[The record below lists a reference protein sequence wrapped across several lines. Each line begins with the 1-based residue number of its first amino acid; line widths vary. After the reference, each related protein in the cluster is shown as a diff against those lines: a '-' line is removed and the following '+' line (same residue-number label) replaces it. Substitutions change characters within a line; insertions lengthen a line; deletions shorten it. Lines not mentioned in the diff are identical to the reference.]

1 MSFEASKQMNT
12 DRIENSCGIE
22 ESEAIENS
30 GGIEKSEAIENS
42 GGIEKSEAIE
52 NSETIKSP
60 ETIENSKGKG
70 NSNGKKSSRNSFF
83 SNHECIEMRSD
94 SCPDARMKIYG
105 YGKPVRLF
113 VAGLH
118 GDEWKDTTELL
129 KGIKPPKTGSLALIP
144 LVDCGK
150 YISTLNPDYY
160 PETGKKIIRAI
171 EELKPE
177 IYIELHSYSGENI
190 EKLAGKNRLELIGV
204 PAYSILKEGVLLGSV
219 SPWVRRKYF
228 PKEALCLS
236 FELRKGSMESR
247 KFAAHMLEVLKEIQS
262 RDEFIEYM
270 KKEYPA
276 QAKKA
281 MEDYLRFY
289 GEI

>member
-1 MSFEASKQMNT
+1 MNKQENT
-12 DRIENSCGIE
+12 EIR
-22 ESEAIENS
+22 
-30 GGIEKSEAIENS
+30 
-42 GGIEKSEAIE
+42 
-52 NSETIKSP
+52 P
-60 ETIENSKGKG
+60 
-70 NSNGKKSSRNSFF
+70 
-83 SNHECIEMRSD
+83 D
-94 SCPDARMKIYG
+94 SYPDAGMKVYG
-105 YGKPVRLF
+105 SGKPVRLF

-129 KGIKPPKTGSLALIP
+129 KRIKPPKTGTLALIP
-144 LVDCGK
+144 LVDYGK

-160 PETGKKIIRAI
+160 PGTGKKIIRAI

-177 IYIELHSYSGENI
+177 IYIELHSYSSENL

-236 FELRKGSMESR
+236 FELQKESVESR
-247 KFAAHMLEVLKEIQS
+247 KFASCMLEILKEIQS
-262 RDEFIEYM
+262 RDEFIEYL
-270 KKEYPA
+270 KKEFPA

-289 GEI
+289 REI

>member
-1 MSFEASKQMNT
+1 MNT
-12 DRIENSCGIE
+12 DGLEN
-22 ESEAIENS
+22 
-30 GGIEKSEAIENS
+30 
-42 GGIEKSEAIE
+42 
-52 NSETIKSP
+52 
-60 ETIENSKGKG
+60 
-70 NSNGKKSSRNSFF
+70 SRNSLPDK
-83 SNHECIEMRSD
+83 HECTETLPDSHLNAEM
-94 SCPDARMKIYG
+94 KVYG
-105 YGKPVRLF
+105 SGKPIRLF

-129 KGIKPPKTGSLALIP
+129 KSITPPETGILALIP
-144 LVDCGK
+144 LVDRGK
-150 YISTLNPDYY
+150 YISTLNPEYY
-160 PETGKKIIRAI
+160 PETGKKILEAI

-177 IYIELHSYSGENI
+177 IYIELHSYSSENF

-228 PKEALCLS
+228 PKETLCLS
-236 FELRKGSMESR
+236 FELPKGSAESR
-247 KFAAHMLEVLKEIQS
+247 KFAARMLEILKEIQS

-270 KKEYPA
+270 KKEFPA

-281 MEDYLRFY
+281 IEDYRQFY

>member
-1 MSFEASKQMNT
+1 MNT
-12 DRIENSCGIE
+12 DGIE
-22 ESEAIENS
+22 SS
-30 GGIEKSEAIENS
+30 GGI
-42 GGIEKSEAIE
+42 
-52 NSETIKSP
+52 
-60 ETIENSKGKG
+60 
-70 NSNGKKSSRNSFF
+70 KSSKVSLPGKCERTETHLD
-83 SNHECIEMRSD
+83 SN
-94 SCPDARMKIYG
+94 PDAKMKIYG
-105 YGKPVRLF
+105 NGRPVRLF

-118 GDEWKDTTELL
+118 GDEWKDTTRLL
-129 KGIKPPKTGSLALIP
+129 KDIKPPKTGTLALIP
-144 LVDCGK
+144 LVDRGK
-150 YISTLNPDYY
+150 YISTLNPEYY
-160 PETGKKIIRAI
+160 SGTGKKILKAI

-177 IYIELHSYSGENI
+177 IYIELHSYSGDNL
-190 EKLAGKNRLELIGV
+190 EKLAGKNRLEFTGV

-247 KFAAHMLEVLKEIQS
+247 KFAARMLEVLKEIQS

-270 KKEYPA
+270 KKEFPA

>member
-1 MSFEASKQMNT
+1 MWSQ
-12 DRIENSCGIE
+12 ENPC
-22 ESEAIENS
+22 
-30 GGIEKSEAIENS
+30 
-42 GGIEKSEAIE
+42 
-52 NSETIKSP
+52 P
-60 ETIENSKGKG
+60 E
-70 NSNGKKSSRNSFF
+70 KKSRPKKRNPEVSKRMTTDQIESSEGPF
-83 SNHECIEMRSD
+83 SGKHECTETLPD
-94 SCPDARMKIYG
+94 SYPDAGMKIYG
-105 YGKPVRLF
+105 SGKPVRLF

-129 KGIKPPKTGSLALIP
+129 KDIKPPETGTLALIP
-144 LVDCGK
+144 FVDCGK

-160 PETGKKIIRAI
+160 PGTGNKILKAI

-177 IYIELHSYSGENI
+177 IYIELHSYFSENL
-190 EKLAGKNRLELIGV
+190 EKLAGKDRLELIGV

-219 SPWVRRKYF
+219 SPWIRKKYF

-247 KFAAHMLEVLKEIQS
+247 KFTSGMLEILKETQS

-270 KKEYPA
+270 KREFPA

-281 MEDYLRFY
+281 IEDYQRFY

>member
-1 MSFEASKQMNT
+1 MNT
-12 DRIENSCGIE
+12 DRIENS
-22 ESEAIENS
+22 
-30 GGIEKSEAIENS
+30 GGINSSEKI
-42 GGIEKSEAIE
+42 G
-52 NSETIKSP
+52 NSETIK
-60 ETIENSKGKG
+60 NS
-70 NSNGKKSSRNSFF
+70 SGKKSFGNSFPV
-83 SNHECIEMRSD
+83 NHESTKMRPD
-94 SCPDARMKIYG
+94 SYPDFGMRIYG
-105 YGKPVRLF
+105 RGKPVRLF

-129 KGIKPPKTGSLALIP
+129 KNIKHPKTGTLALIP

-150 YISTLNPDYY
+150 YISTLNQDYY
-160 PETGKKIIRAI
+160 PGNGKKILRAI

-177 IYIELHSYSGENI
+177 IYIELHSYSSENL
-190 EKLAGKNRLELIGV
+190 EKLAGKNRLKLIGV

-236 FELRKGSMESR
+236 FELQKGSMKSR
-247 KFAAHMLEVLKEIQS
+247 KFTAHMLEILKEIQS

-270 KKEYPA
+270 KKEFPA

-281 MEDYLRFY
+281 IEDYQRFY

>member
-1 MSFEASKQMNT
+1 MNI
-12 DRIENSCGIE
+12 DRIENP
-22 ESEAIENS
+22 
-30 GGIEKSEAIENS
+30 GG
-42 GGIEKSEAIE
+42 IE
-52 NSETIKSP
+52 NSETIENPGGIESS
-60 ETIENSKGKG
+60 ETIE
-70 NSNGKKSSRNSFF
+70 NSNGKKSSGDCFPGKREST
-83 SNHECIEMRSD
+83 EMRSD
-94 SCPDARMKIYG
+94 LYSDFGMKVYG
-105 YGKPVRLF
+105 RGKPVRLF

-129 KGIKPPKTGSLALIP
+129 KSIKPPKTGTLALIP

-160 PETGKKIIRAI
+160 PGAGKKILMAI

-177 IYIELHSYSGENI
+177 IYIELHSYSSENL

-219 SPWVRRKYF
+219 SPWVRRKHF
-228 PKEALCLS
+228 PKESLCLS
-236 FELRKGSMESR
+236 FELRKGSTESR
-247 KFAAHMLEVLKEIQS
+247 QFTACMLEILKEVQS

-270 KKEYPA
+270 KKEYSV
-276 QAKKA
+276 QAKKV
-281 MEDYLRFY
+281 MEDYQRFY

>member
-1 MSFEASKQMNT
+1 MNT
-12 DRIENSCGIE
+12 NRIENSRNFLFDKYECP
-22 ESEAIENS
+22 EALTDS
-30 GGIEKSEAIENS
+30 HLDS
-42 GGIEKSEAIE
+42 
-52 NSETIKSP
+52 
-60 ETIENSKGKG
+60 
-70 NSNGKKSSRNSFF
+70 
-83 SNHECIEMRSD
+83 EMR
-94 SCPDARMKIYG
+94 IYG
-105 YGKPVRLF
+105 SRRPVRLF

-118 GDEWKDTTELL
+118 GDEWKDTTGLL
-129 KGIKPPKTGSLALIP
+129 KGIKPPETGTLALIP
-144 LVDCGK
+144 LVDCGR
-150 YISTLNPDYY
+150 YISTLNPEYY
-160 PETGKKIIRAI
+160 SGTGKKILKAI

-177 IYIELHSYSGENI
+177 IYIELHSYSSKNL

-228 PKEALCLS
+228 PKESLCLS

-247 KFAAHMLEVLKEIQS
+247 EFTAHMLEILKEIQS

-270 KKEYPA
+270 KKEFPA

-281 MEDYLRFY
+281 MEDYRQFY